1 MMTKEVFSMNCVT
14 ATGGTKKQREL
25 AEEIAYWC
33 IDVLMPRHRTLD
45 IEIMLT
51 KTFEQGAW
59 GFCYAMDTDRE
70 FTVEIDK
77 RILNKLPEKEG
88 GGLDAFIE
96 TICHE
101 MVHVMQTAKGLLVD
115 RVYPKKLG
123 YRQLWKGVDHT
134 KTSYS
139 KKPWE
144 KQAYRMQGK
153 LLKGFKEYYYG

>member
-1 MMTKEVFSMNCVT
+1 MNCVT
-14 ATGGTKKQREL
+14 ATGGTKRQREL
-25 AEEIAYWC
+25 AEAIGYWC
-33 IDVLMPRHRTLD
+33 IEKLLPRHRTLD
-45 IEIMLT
+45 IEIVLT

-59 GFCYAMDTDRE
+59 GFCYAMETDRD

-77 RILNKLPEKEG
+77 RIEKYCNETKG
-88 GGLDAFIE
+88 MGNGLDAFIE

-101 MVHVMQTAKGLLVD
+101 MVHVMQTAKGLLQD

-144 KQAYRMQGK
+144 RQAYRMQGK